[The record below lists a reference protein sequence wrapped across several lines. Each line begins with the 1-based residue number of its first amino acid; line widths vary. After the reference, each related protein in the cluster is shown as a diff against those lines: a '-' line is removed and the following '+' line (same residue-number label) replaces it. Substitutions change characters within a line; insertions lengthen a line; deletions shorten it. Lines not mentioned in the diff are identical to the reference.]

1 LKSETRSALIGAA
14 VFLAIFGIVG
24 FYMPGILISVADISP
39 WLAVLFAAVFIG
51 AFFFVFWLRG
61 RYQDR
66 RRR

>member
-1 LKSETRSALIGAA
+1 LKPDTRSALIGAA

-24 FYMPGILISVADISP
+24 FFLPGILISVAETSP
-39 WLAVLFAAVFIG
+39 WLAVLIAVIFIG

-66 RRR
+66 RKG

>member
-1 LKSETRSALIGAA
+1 MKSETRSALIGAA